1 MFDRLFDGI
10 DAFFRKVFQSKTHRM
25 GEQFEE
31 FVSGILFPKKNY
43 EILHQTP
50 DSFANEERYIKSSDQ
65 PDYKF
70 RDYSTGKSFWVECKY
85 HTMWRGKFPD
95 QYLTPFLKEY
105 DLDRYT
111 KLDKDEPVFIAVGTG
126 GEAYTPKQ
134 SYLIPVRYIKIANRI
149 TKKYLLPFESHNLS
163 RDTDERLDKLRD
175 DELQLGDVIPI
186 LPESLWKRLNQ

>member
-1 MFDRLFDGI
+1 MFDKLIDGI
-10 DAFFRKVFQSKTHRM
+10 DAFFRIVFQRKTHRM
-25 GEQFEE
+25 GKQFEE

-50 DSFANEERYIKSSDQ
+50 DSSANEDRYIKSSDQ

-95 QYLTPFLKEY
+95 QYLTPFLKE
-105 DLDRYT
+105 DELERYT
-111 KLDKDEPVFIAVGTG
+111 KFDKDDPVFIAVGTG
-126 GEAYTPKQ
+126 EEAYFPTQ
-134 SYLIPVRYIKIANRI
+134 SYLIPVRYIKNANRI

-163 RDTDERLDKLRD
+163 RDDERLEKLRD
-175 DELQLGDVIPI
+175 DKFQLGDVIPI
-186 LPESLWKRLNQ
+186 LSESLWKRLNQ

>member
-1 MFDRLFDGI
+1 MFDILFEI
-10 DAFFRKVFQSKTHRM
+10 INAFFKKVLQSDEHRK

-31 FVSGILFPKKNY
+31 FVSGFLFPKKYY

-85 HTMWRGKFPD
+85 HTMWRGKYPD
-95 QYLTPFLKEY
+95 QYLKPFLNEY
-105 DLDRYT
+105 ELGRYT

-126 GEAYTPKQ
+126 GLAYFPTQ
-134 SYLIPVRYIKIANRI
+134 SYLIPVRYIKIADRI

-163 RDTDERLDKLRD
+163 RDDDEGLDQLRD

-186 LPESLWKRLNQ
+186 LPESLWKRLNP

>member
-1 MFDRLFDGI
+1 MFERLLYGI
-10 DAFFRKVFQSKTHRM
+10 ESFFNKVLQSKTHRM
-25 GEQFEE
+25 REQFEE

-50 DSFANEERYIKSSDQ
+50 DSSANEERYNKSSDQ
-65 PDYKF
+65 PDFKF
-70 RDYSTGKSFWVECKY
+70 RDYTTGKSFWVECKY
-85 HTMWRGKFPD
+85 QTVWRGKFPD

-105 DLDRYT
+105 ELDRYT

-126 GEAYTPKQ
+126 GVAYFPTQ

-149 TKKYLLPFESHNLS
+149 TKKYLFPFESHNLS
-163 RDTDERLDKLRD
+163 REDDERLDKFFD

-186 LPESLWKRLNQ
+186 LSESLWKRLNQ

>member
-1 MFDRLFDGI
+1 MR
-10 DAFFRKVFQSKTHRM
+10 
-25 GEQFEE
+25 EQFEE

-50 DSFANEERYIKSSDQ
+50 DSSANEERYNKSSDQ
-65 PDYKF
+65 PDFKF
-70 RDYSTGKSFWVECKY
+70 RDYTTGKSFWVECKY
-85 HTMWRGKFPD
+85 QTVWRGKFPD

-105 DLDRYT
+105 KLDRYT

-126 GEAYTPKQ
+126 GEAYTPNQ

-163 RDTDERLDKLRD
+163 REDERLEKLRD
-175 DELQLGDVIPI
+175 NEFQLGDVIPI
-186 LPESLWKRLNQ
+186 LSESLWKRLNQ

>member
-1 MFDRLFDGI
+1 MFDRLLDGI
-10 DAFFRKVFQSKTHRM
+10 DAFFGKVLQSKTQRM

-31 FVSGILFPKKNY
+31 FVQGFLFPKKYY

-50 DSFANEERYIKSSDQ
+50 DSSANEERYIKSSDK

-105 DLDRYT
+105 ELDRYI
-111 KLDKDEPVFIAVGTG
+111 KLDKYEPVFIAVGTG
-126 GEAYTPKQ
+126 GDAYTPTQ

-163 RDTDERLDKLRD
+163 RDDDERLDKLRD
-175 DELQLGDVIPI
+175 YELQLGDVIPI
-186 LPESLWKRLNQ
+186 LSESLWKRLN

>member
-1 MFDRLFDGI
+1 MFDRLLDGM
-10 DAFFRKVFQSKTHRM
+10 DAFFKKVLQSDEHRK

-31 FVSGILFPKKNY
+31 FVQGFLFPKKYY

-50 DSFANEERYIKSSDQ
+50 DSSSNEERYIKSSDK

-70 RDYSTGKSFWVECKY
+70 RDCTTGKSSWVECKY
-85 HTMWRGKFPD
+85 QTMWRGKFPD

-105 DLDRYT
+105 ELDRYT
-111 KLDKDEPVFIAVGTG
+111 KLDKDDPVFIAVGTG
-126 GEAYTPKQ
+126 GEAYTPTQ

-149 TKKYLLPFESHNLS
+149 TKKYLFPFESHNLS
-163 RDTDERLDKLRD
+163 REDDERLDKFFD

-186 LPESLWKRLNQ
+186 LSESLWKRLNQ

>member
-25 GEQFEE
+25 GQHFEE
-31 FVSGILFPKKNY
+31 FVSGFLFPKKYY

-50 DSFANEERYIKSSDQ
+50 DSFANEERYIKNSDQ

-126 GEAYTPKQ
+126 GEAYTPTQ

-163 RDTDERLDKLRD
+163 REDERLEKLRD
-175 DELQLGDVIPI
+175 NEFQLGDVIPI
-186 LPESLWKRLNQ
+186 LSESLWKRLNQ

>member
-1 MFDRLFDGI
+1 MFERLLYGI
-10 DAFFRKVFQSKTHRM
+10 ESFFNKVLQSKTHRM
-25 GEQFEE
+25 REQFEE

-50 DSFANEERYIKSSDQ
+50 DSSANEERYIKSSDK

-85 HTMWRGKFPD
+85 QTVWRGKFPD

-105 DLDRYT
+105 ELDRYT

-126 GEAYTPKQ
+126 GVAYFPTQ

-149 TKKYLLPFESHNLS
+149 TKKYLLPFESHNLK
-163 RDTDERLDKLRD
+163 RDDERLEKLRD
-175 DELQLGDVIPI
+175 DEFQLGDVIPI
-186 LPESLWKRLNQ
+186 LSASLWKRLNH